1 MFGFSQL
8 DWLLASDDCL
18 PIPLRPLG
26 PQLSIAGLAM
36 KFGHRAL
43 LVPAP
48 AVNSYIL
55 IALARAAVDFAASA
69 SRCLRCFRVFCALC
83 TPAFDRCWCHILA
96 LVPAFCHAATVSEGA
111 ASICRLCP
119 FLWYWF
125 GDTAFG
131 PPAIDCGPCHEAWPS
146 GPSCSGSCRQ
156 LGDLHCPRAPRLPLR
171 IPRLDRPLCLAP
183 SGSPPPTLVPRLQGR
198 LHGAA

>member
-55 IALARAAVDFAASA
+55 IALARAAADFAASA
-69 SRCLRCFRVFCALC
+69 SRCRRCYRAFCALC
-83 TPAFDRCWCHILA
+83 TPAFEPVLVLYFLA
-96 LVPAFCHAATVSEGA
+96 LPLVLVWGYGLWPPSY
-111 ASICRLCP
+111 RL
-119 FLWYWF
+119 
-125 GDTAFG
+125 
-131 PPAIDCGPCHEAWPS
+131 
-146 GPSCSGSCRQ
+146 
-156 LGDLHCPRAPRLPLR
+156 RALP
-171 IPRLDRPLCLAP
+171 
-183 SGSPPPTLVPRLQGR
+183 
-198 LHGAA
+198 

>member
-1 MFGFSQL
+1 
-8 DWLLASDDCL
+8 
-18 PIPLRPLG
+18 
-26 PQLSIAGLAM
+26 M

-48 AVNSYIL
+48 AVNSCIL
-55 IALARAAVDFAASA
+55 IVLARAAADFAASA
-69 SRCLRCFRVFCALC
+69 SRCRRCYRAFCALC
-83 TPAFDRCWCHILA
+83 TPAFEPV
-96 LVPAFCHAATVSEGA
+96 LVLYFW
-111 ASICRLCP
+111 P

-131 PPAIDCGPCHEAWPS
+131 PPAIDCGPCHEVWPS
-146 GPSCSGSCRQ
+146 GLSCSGSCRQ
-156 LGDLHCPRAPRLPLR
+156 LVDLNCPRAPRLPLR

-183 SGSPPPTLVPRLQGR
+183 SGSPPPTLVPRLRGR

>member
-1 MFGFSQL
+1 MSAMLPCILCPLQTGIRPVLVLYF
-8 DWLLASDDCL
+8 LAFVT
-18 PIPLRPLG
+18 
-26 PQLSIAGLAM
+26 A
-36 KFGHRAL
+36 
-43 LVPAP
+43 
-48 AVNSYIL
+48 
-55 IALARAAVDFAASA
+55 
-69 SRCLRCFRVFCALC
+69 FR
-83 TPAFDRCWCHILA
+83 
-96 LVPAFCHAATVSEGA
+96 HAATASEGA
-111 ASICRLCP
+111 ASICRLSP

-183 SGSPPPTLVPRLQGR
+183 SGSSPPTLVPRSRGR
-198 LHGAA
+198 LHGAALSLSTCCFSPRRA

>member
-1 MFGFSQL
+1 LRRSVALPLLAVFYLCRAMFGFSQL

-55 IALARAAVDFAASA
+55 FALARAAVDFAASA
-69 SRCLRCFRVFCALC
+69 SQCRRCFRVFCALC
-83 TPAFDRCWCHILA
+83 KPAFDRCWCYIFG
-96 LVPAFCHAATVSEGA
+96 FCHGVSP
-111 ASICRLCP
+111 CRHGFRGRC
-119 FLWYWF
+119 FHM
-125 GDTAFG
+125 
-131 PPAIDCGPCHEAWPS
+131 PP
-146 GPSCSGSCRQ
+146 
-156 LGDLHCPRAPRLPLR
+156 LPL
-171 IPRLDRPLCLAP
+171 PLVLVWGYGLWPPSYRLRALP
-183 SGSPPPTLVPRLQGR
+183 
-198 LHGAA
+198 

>member
-1 MFGFSQL
+1 LRRSVALPLLVVFYLCWAMFGFSQL

-83 TPAFDRCWCHILA
+83 TPAFEPV
-96 LVPAFCHAATVSEGA
+96 LVS
-111 ASICRLCP
+111 
-119 FLWYWF
+119 YF
-125 GDTAFG
+125 GFG
-131 PPAIDCGPCHEAWPS
+131 PGVLPCRHGFRGRCFHMP
-146 GPSCSGSCRQ
+146 P
-156 LGDLHCPRAPRLPLR
+156 LPL
-171 IPRLDRPLCLAP
+171 PLVLVWGYSLWPP
-183 SGSPPPTLVPRLQGR
+183 SYGLRALP
-198 LHGAA
+198 